1 MRLITRARCGT
12 AGVLL
17 AAVLAAGCAGGGGAG
32 SPSPAESAGTSPA
45 PPASAATATPASTP
59 ASASASASA
68 NPAPARPL
76 VGVTVTGGIAG
87 VHNTLLVQDDGTYT
101 TSSRTGPARTGRMAP
116 AELAAL
122 RRALEKAD
130 FAHLPREAT
139 GSPIA
144 DGFTYRLTYAGHTVT
159 TDDTTRLPAL
169 RAVFAALPQD

>member
-17 AAVLAAGCAGGGGAG
+17 AAVLTAGCAGGDGAG

-45 PPASAATATPASTP
+45 PSASAATST
-59 ASASASASA
+59 SASASASA

-101 TSSRTGPARTGRMAP
+101 TSSRTGPARTGRMTP

-122 RRALEKAD
+122 RQALEKAD

>member
-17 AAVLAAGCAGGGGAG
+17 AAVLTAGCAGGDGAG
-32 SPSPAESAGTSPA
+32 SPSPAESTGTSPA
-45 PPASAATATPASTP
+45 PSASASAATSTP

-101 TSSRTGPARTGRMAP
+101 TSSRTGPARTGRMTP

-122 RRALEKAD
+122 RQALEKAD

>member
-17 AAVLAAGCAGGGGAG
+17 AAVLTAGCAGGGGAG

-45 PPASAATATPASTP
+45 PPASAGTATPASTP
-59 ASASASASA
+59 ASASASA

-101 TSSRTGPARTGRMAP
+101 TSSRTGPARTGRMTP